1 VALLAHARRRFVAP
15 ARARRRLSPGICLVA
30 GALNVFVPATHFTL
44 AWMHSI
50 EKIRWEEDYAVRGAA
65 LHLVEAR
72 IRGTGAGMEPP
83 EGARLDAHGVWHYH
97 SQVSEVPLLSLARS
111 TYTRDYELC
120 IGGQCRALSE
130 YVPISAGTTTLEP
143 CSR

>member
-1 VALLAHARRRFVAP
+1 VTL
-15 ARARRRLSPGICLVA
+15 GICLVA
-30 GALNVFVPATHFTL
+30 GAMNVFVPTPRFTL

-50 EKIRWEEDYAVRGAA
+50 EKIRWEEDYVVRGDA
-65 LHLVEAR
+65 LDLVEAR

-83 EGARLDAHGVWHYH
+83 EGARLDRRGVWHYTP
-97 SQVSEVPLLSLARS
+97 QVTHVPSLSLARS

-120 IGGQCRALSE
+120 VDRRCRSLGD
-130 YVPISAGTTTLEP
+130 YLPISAGTTTVEP

>member
-1 VALLAHARRRFVAP
+1 ML
-15 ARARRRLSPGICLVA
+15 GICLIA
-30 GALNVFVPATHFTL
+30 GAMNVFVPAPRFTL

-50 EKIRWEEDYAVRGAA
+50 EKIRWEEDYVVRAGT
-65 LHLVEAR
+65 LDLVEAR

-83 EGARLDAHGVWHYH
+83 EGEKLDRRGVWHYTP
-97 SQVSEVPLLSLARS
+97 QVKRVPSLSLARS

-120 IGGQCRALSE
+120 LETRCRSLGD
-130 YVPISAGTTTLEP
+130 YVPISAGTTTVEP